1 MALTL
6 SEAEILVLL
15 AIDGNGADAIA
26 ACIAGMHPF
35 SGRIE
40 VGRRAL
46 SPAGDP
52 RAFRAAGGRYVPA
65 DRRAEG
71 LIPTLTLA
79 ENLALPNPPGRFLI
93 DRRVLFDSASSRIAR
108 FGVRAASP
116 SALAAELSG
125 GNQQKL
131 VLARELDA
139 SSGEPR
145 LLVAIHPTRGLDIA
159 ASADVHDRIE
169 EARRNGCA
177 VLVVNSDPD
186 EARLFGGTFRVVY
199 RGILSE
205 PLSPSTPFDVL
216 GRRMAGLAA

>member
-1 MALTL
+1 
-6 SEAEILVLL
+6 
-15 AIDGNGADAIA
+15 
-26 ACIAGMHPF
+26 MHSF

-40 VGRRAL
+40 ILGRAL
-46 SPAGDP
+46 PPSGDM

-71 LIPTLTLA
+71 LIPSLSVA
-79 ENLALPNPPGRFLI
+79 ENLALPSPPGRFFL
-93 DRRVLFDSASSRIAR
+93 DRPSLRRSASQRIAR
-108 FGVRAASP
+108 FGVRASSPEAPAS
-116 SALAAELSG
+116 ELSG

-139 SSGEPR
+139 SSRPSR

-159 ASADVHDRIE
+159 ASGDVHGRIE
-169 EARRNGCA
+169 DARRKGCA
-177 VLVVNSDPD
+177 VLIVSSDPE

-199 RGILSE
+199 RGALSE
-205 PLSPSTPFDVL
+205 PLPADTPFHVL